1 MQGTYF
7 YEPTG
12 QGYEEQVAQR
22 LEQWRERDFDEDVVK
37 RAQKYAEE
45 ASEDETEDA
54 S

>member
-7 YEPTG
+7 YDPSG
-12 QGYEEQVAQR
+12 QGYEEEVAQR

-37 RAQKYAEE
+37 RAHQYAED
-45 ASEDETEDA
+45 DE